1 MDETP
6 SSDQAAIDLPDVI
19 RRYQDAH
26 DRHDTET
33 ALATFTPDARA
44 IDEGHEHNGTDA
56 IRHWLE
62 TAATEFT
69 YTRTLVAA
77 ESLDAETWLVVN
89 HLEGDFPGGV
99 VDLRYR
105 FQLSGDLISE
115 LVIAP

>member
-1 MDETP
+1 MNGTA
-6 SSDQAAIDLPDVI
+6 SSDQAAIDPPDVI

-33 ALATFTPDARA
+33 ALATFTPDARV
-44 IDEGHEHNGTDA
+44 IDEGHEHKGTDA

-69 YTRTLVAA
+69 YTRTLITA
-77 ESLDAETWLVVN
+77 ESLDHKTWLVVN
-89 HLEGDFPGGV
+89 RLEGDFPGGV

-105 FQLSGDLISE
+105 FQLSGGLISE

>member
-1 MDETP
+1 MDDTA
-6 SSDQAAIDLPDVI
+6 SSGEAPIDLPDVI
-19 RRYQDAH
+19 RQYQDAH

-33 ALATFTPDARA
+33 ALATFTPAARV
-44 IDEGHEHNGTDA
+44 IDEEREHQGTDE

-69 YTRTLVAA
+69 YTRSLVTANA
-77 ESLDAETWLVVN
+77 LGAQTWLVVN
-89 HLEGDFPGGV
+89 HLEGNFPGGV

-105 FQLSGDLISE
+105 FQLSGGLISG